1 MTQNL
6 KTENAEL
13 RARVGA
19 LEAKLNPPVPVSK
32 RIEEEG
38 TRIYRPEPSRHFTMP
53 SDADLRRL
61 LEIVLR
67 HSPTSPPP
75 EGEERFFRQFKQ
87 VFAALGEIGRATEI
101 DQQHGIVHWLDKA
114 RDICREHGWSQ
125 DFEFRPFW
133 CAMLAHGD
141 IHFQDRD
148 ETLGLVQKLGLA
160 DYGGI
165 LAGDAWRVV
174 LERDT
179 PRPPT
184 MTFRQK
190 FPIQRTTIHVQEE
203 A

>member
-1 MTQNL
+1 
-6 KTENAEL
+6 
-13 RARVGA
+13 
-19 LEAKLNPPVPVSK
+19 
-32 RIEEEG
+32 
-38 TRIYRPEPSRHFTMP
+38 MP

-67 HSPTSPPP
+67 HSPTGPPS

-87 VFAALGEIGRATEI
+87 AFVALGEIGRATEI
-101 DQQHGIVHWLDKA
+101 DQERGIVHWLDKT

-133 CAMLAHGD
+133 RAMLAHGD

-160 DYGGI
+160 NYGGTP
-165 LAGDAWRVV
+165 AGTAWRNV
-174 LERDT
+174 LERGAPLPLT
-179 PRPPT
+179 K
-184 MTFRQK
+184 TFRQK
-190 FPIQRTTIHVQEE
+190 FPIQRTTIHVQEK